1 MTYDPTLLAQA
12 KAAKA
17 ASRKLA
23 GLSTTT
29 KNAALEAIAVALI
42 DRHARTGGMGTRVA
56 FLHPSATGGMLVELV
71 EETGAGDG

>member
-1 MTYDPTLLAQA
+1 MTYDPTLLSQA

-29 KNAALEAIAVALI
+29 KNAALEAIAVA
-42 DRHARTGGMGTRVA
+42 ARSLRLGRVRRDAQAAQEAEHQAGT
-56 FLHPSATGGMLVELV
+56 
-71 EETGAGDG
+71 D

>member
-1 MTYDPTLLAQA
+1 MADNYDPTLLAQA
-12 KAAKA
+12 RAAKA

-42 DRHARTGGMGTRVA
+42 DRQDNHRRQ
-56 FLHPSATGGMLVELV
+56 
-71 EETGAGDG
+71 